1 MLRVDRNLIVATLAV
16 AMSLAASRADAGV
29 VISGT
34 RVVFPAEKREVS
46 VRLENTAEI
55 PSLVQTWIDNGEGK
69 ADAASAA
76 KVPFLIRPPIFRID
90 GGRSQVLR
98 LVHSGEP
105 MPQDRES
112 LYYFNVLDVPANKAS
127 ASAGAAPEIR
137 LIVRTQL
144 KLFYRPKGLTREGA
158 LQAPKKLKWSVARN
172 DQGWALQVDN
182 PTAYHVAIAE
192 ITAGSNSKVAA
203 DVAPPFATTSYRLTQ
218 AQYNALGTQVTFS
231 YTNDHGALHEVK
243 APLTP
248 N

>member
-1 MLRVDRNLIVATLAV
+1 MLRVDKNLIMATLAV
-16 AMSLAASRADAGV
+16 AMSFGAFRAEAGV

-46 VRLENTAEI
+46 VRLENNGEI
-55 PSLVQTWIDNGEGK
+55 PSLVQAWIDNGEGT
-69 ADAASAA
+69 ANDAGAA

-98 LVHSGEP
+98 VVHSGEP

-112 LYYFNVLDVPANKAS
+112 LYYFNVLDVPANKAP
-127 ASAGAAPEIR
+127 ASDGGAPEVR

-144 KLFYRPKGLTREGA
+144 KLFYRPKGLSREGA
-158 LQAPKKLKWSVARN
+158 QQAPRKLKWSVVK
-172 DQGWALQVDN
+172 DDLGWALQADN
-182 PTAYHVAIAE
+182 PTAYHVAIAD
-192 ITAGSNSKVAA
+192 ITAGSKVAA

-218 AQYNALGTQVTFS
+218 TQYNALGTHVSFS

-243 APLTP
+243 VPLTS

>member
-1 MLRVDRNLIVATLAV
+1 MLRLDRNLMMAA
-16 AMSLAASRADAGV
+16 LAAGMSFAVFSAEAGV

-46 VRLENTAEI
+46 LRLENNGEI
-55 PSLVQTWIDNGEGK
+55 PSLVQAWIDNGEGK
-69 ADAASAA
+69 VSDAGAA

-127 ASAGAAPEIR
+127 ASAGSAPEIR

-144 KLFYRPKGLTREGA
+144 KLFYRPKGLSREGA
-158 LQAPKKLKWSVARN
+158 QQAPKKLKWSVVR
-172 DQGWALQVDN
+172 DDRGWALQADN
-182 PTAYHVAIAE
+182 PTAYHVAVAD
-192 ITAGSNSKVAA
+192 ITAGSKVAA
-203 DVAPPFATTSYRLTQ
+203 DVAPPFTTTSYRLTQ
-218 AQYNALGTQVTFS
+218 TQYNALGTHITFS
-231 YTNDHGALHEVK
+231 YTNDHGALHQVK
-243 APLTP
+243 APLTTH
-248 N
+248 